1 MNGPSGKYLSPKEPM
16 TAPIPVI
23 KVLGLGGGGSNAIN
37 RMIELGLT
45 GVQYIA
51 ANTDGQALKNSDAPV
66 KIQLGPNLTR
76 GLGAGGNPA
85 VGEAAAEE
93 SSKQI
98 QAALQGADMVFVTAG
113 MGGGT
118 GTGSIPV
125 AARISRSIGAVTVGI
140 VTSPFSFEMGKRQ
153 KNAQEGL
160 KKLRQHTD
168 TLITVPNDSL
178 LKVSPHDLPIDLA
191 FRLADDVLRQGI
203 QGITQIVTQPGMINV
218 DFSHVRNMMLN
229 GGGALMVLGY
239 GKGPNRTMQ
248 AVWHALNHPLL
259 EAVSLQDAT
268 GIIANFTGGD
278 DLAFIEVAE
287 ALNHLHKLTSDD
299 TEIIPGINTNPQ
311 FNDRVEVILVITG
324 MGGKS
329 IDQKTEPAAA
339 ERSLRSGSTRMSQ
352 ADSQSRQDSPAQYT
366 NARSEFD
373 VQSFVRKKALSDDK

>member
-1 MNGPSGKYLSPKEPM
+1 MNGQYELKHSSNDPLEV
-16 TAPIPVI
+16 PIPVI
-23 KVLGLGGGGSNAIN
+23 KVMGLGGGGSNAIN
-37 RMIELGLT
+37 RMIELGLS
-45 GVQYIA
+45 GVEYIA
-51 ANTDGQALKNSDAPV
+51 ANTDAQALKNSVAPV

-93 SSKQI
+93 SRKEI

-118 GTGSIPV
+118 GTGAISV
-125 AARISRSIGAVTVGI
+125 AARISRSLGAVTVGI

-160 KKLRQHTD
+160 TLLRQHTD
-168 TLITVPNDSL
+168 TLINVPNDSL

-218 DFSHVRNMMLN
+218 DFSHVRNMMLT

-239 GKGPNRTMQ
+239 GKGPNRAMQ

-259 EAVSLQDAT
+259 EAVSLQNAT
-268 GIIANFTGGD
+268 GIIANFTGGE
-278 DLAFIEVAE
+278 DLAFYEVAE
-287 ALNHLHKLTSDD
+287 ALNHLHSLTGDEA
-299 TEIIPGINTNPQ
+299 EIIPGINTNPQ

-324 MGGKS
+324 MGGQS
-329 IDQKTEPAAA
+329 IDKKPDQAGRERPYISGSSRLGSADNSFTKDAST
-339 ERSLRSGSTRMSQ
+339 RSLSGRP
-352 ADSQSRQDSPAQYT
+352 DY
-366 NARSEFD
+366 D
-373 VQSFVRKKALSDDK
+373 VHSFARKKEISDE

>member
-1 MNGPSGKYLSPKEPM
+1 MNNQYGTKRSTNDSMDIPR
-16 TAPIPVI
+16 PVI
-23 KVLGLGGGGSNAIN
+23 KVMGLGGGGSNAVN

-45 GVQYIA
+45 GVDYIA
-51 ANTDGQALKNSDAPV
+51 ANTDAQALKNSAAPT

-76 GLGAGGNPA
+76 GLGAGGNPQ

-93 SSKQI
+93 SKAEI
-98 QAALQGADMVFVTAG
+98 QAALQGSDMVFVTAG

-125 AARISRSIGAVTVGI
+125 AARISRALGAVTVGI

-153 KNAQEGL
+153 KNAKEGL
-160 KKLRQHTD
+160 SLLRQHTN
-168 TLITVPNDSL
+168 TLINVPNDSL
-178 LKVSPHDLPIDLA
+178 LKVSPQDLPIDLA

-239 GKGPNRTMQ
+239 GKGPNRAMQ

-278 DLAFIEVAE
+278 DLAFYEVAE
-287 ALNHLHKLTSDD
+287 ALNHLHSLTSED

-324 MGGKS
+324 MGGQA
-329 IDQKTEPAAA
+329 IDKKPEMNGRD
-339 ERSLRSGSTRMSQ
+339 RSFITSSRAGSFDDDR
-352 ADSQSRQDSPAQYT
+352 ADNRFSAKKPDYG
-366 NARSEFD
+366 
-373 VQSFVRKKALSDDK
+373 VQSFMRKKSISGD